1 MSRAR
6 GYNNDRNFSYNGL
19 TIRVSSDDA
28 SHLNWLEEF
37 LDPQFE
43 INQGFSHDCKVVLTA
58 DTQQY
63 EDMLEK
69 GAQPDGKQIDCFAL
83 ESGVV
88 RLPLWASGGN
98 DPIIFDERFGA
109 FYAVNQGI
117 AEIRILTA
125 NSDNRARTSLMRVVR
140 ELAMNHSRRTGSL
153 IIHGSGFVV
162 EGRGVL
168 IAGPK
173 RAGKTTLLIH
183 VLRQGTSQY
192 LSNDRVVVSFERER
206 PTLRGMPTIVALR
219 EGTLEMFPHL
229 YYRLLVGSLRYL
241 DSRSETT
248 QSSPPHI
255 RPGKDRRFNLSPW
268 QLCELL
274 QVGSR
279 AQGEA
284 QALLFPRVTGEA
296 GTVELEQ
303 LSPEAAAVRLSKSLF
318 GAGPALLVSTVFAL
332 SGNDVRP
339 AQATLESLCLRLTS
353 QARCYECRLGE
364 EAFQSEDSVAMFLR
378 HVMG

>member
-1 MSRAR
+1 MGSEQGGR
-6 GYNNDRNFSYNGL
+6 DRDFSYNGL
-19 TIRVSSDDA
+19 TVRVSSDDA
-28 SHLNWLEEF
+28 THLRWLEEF
-37 LDPQFE
+37 LTPQFE
-43 INQGFSHDCKVVLTA
+43 INRGVSPDCKVVLTA

-88 RLPLWASGGN
+88 RLPLWASESDG
-98 DPIIFDERFGA
+98 PIIFDERFGA
-109 FYAVNQGI
+109 FYVVNQGI

-153 IIHGSGFVV
+153 IIHASGFVV

-183 VLRQGTSQY
+183 VLRHGTAQY
-192 LSNDRVVVSFERER
+192 LSNDRVVVSFEETG
-206 PTLRGMPTIVALR
+206 PTMRGMPTIVAIR
-219 EGTLEMFPHL
+219 QGTLEMFPDL
-229 YYRLLVGSLRYL
+229 RRRLLV
-241 DSRSETT
+241 DSFHHRLGRSEPT
-248 QSSPPHI
+248 QGIPPPI
-255 RPGKDRRFNLSPW
+255 RPGRDGRFNLSPW
-268 QLCELL
+268 QFCELL
-274 QVGSR
+274 GVSAG
-279 AQGEA
+279 AQGRV
-284 QALLFPRVTGEA
+284 QALVFPRVTGEGGA
-296 GTVELEQ
+296 IELEQ
-303 LSPEAAAVRLSKSLF
+303 LSAEAAAVRLSKSLF

-339 AQATLESLCLRLTS
+339 AQATLESLCDRLTS
-353 QARCYECRLGE
+353 QVRCFECRLGE
-364 EAFQSEDSVAMFLR
+364 EAFQSEGSVAMFLR